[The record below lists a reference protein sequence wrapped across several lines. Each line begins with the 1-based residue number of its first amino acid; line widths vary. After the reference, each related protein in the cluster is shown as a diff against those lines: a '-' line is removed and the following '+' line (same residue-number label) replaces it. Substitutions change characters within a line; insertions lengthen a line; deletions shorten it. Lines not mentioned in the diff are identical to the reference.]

1 MLSQSQLAA
10 IDCLLGGMNQKDTAA
25 KVGVAEASLSRWV
38 NHDTAFQRELAR
50 AMNRVL
56 QGTVMQHIGSL
67 AQILA
72 AMKDASVTAPAI
84 KDRIA
89 AGDKFI
95 GRLLDLM
102 ERFDTKEI
110 LSRLE
115 CQLQESTD
123 GLSQAHGSDG
133 EGSSPENSP
142 SSPCL

>member
-1 MLSQSQLAA
+1 ML
-10 IDCLLGGMNQKDTAA
+10 TAA
-25 KVGVAEASLSRWV
+25 QNQAVASLIEGKTQAEVAKDLGVSHVTVSRWV
-38 NHDTAFQRELAR
+38 NHDPAFQRELAK

-56 QGTVMQHIGSL
+56 QGAVMQHIGSL
-67 AQILA
+67 SQILA

-110 LSRLE
+110 LARLE
-115 CQLQESTD
+115 TQLTD
-123 GLSQAHGSDG
+123 DRLPEPTSVDG
-133 EGSSPENSP
+133 EGRSPENSP